1 MNFNQ
6 IRRLFIFVILSFCFV
21 GFASAQSWIK
31 KLRSPVFYEIGI
43 QTAWQSNAFNASV
56 GEVEYTATAPEY
68 LGGVTTVSSPELV
81 GLAKIRYE
89 PRLWR
94 GYKSKVR
101 ASIFVHHFTEFSIKD
116 FRSMSF
122 NFEQNIGNYQSI
134 LLSFRN
140 LPEFY
145 LRNYLSKNATT
156 GIASREKCLFMEQ
169 TYTIGYAHRPF
180 KKHRFSY
187 ELERQNVVYNA
198 AFSQYDIGIYSMNL
212 DWDWSKFKTLP
223 ISASLQYGKAFNLN
237 EIDIVDRSYDNV
249 NGRIKA
255 SLRLDLGGLESVS
268 GKLGLDTRQYFSGD
282 ENDEIHAGRSHQE
295 YRLEWDVNFAWDS
308 SIKAKIYGG
317 SRYRNVEAINVNIE
331 DFKSF
336 ERWWLGLRLSY
347 DFVWNVY

>member
-122 NFEQNIGNYQSI
+122 NLNRTLEIINLFYYRFEICRSFISEIIYQKMQRQALQVGKNVCLWNRLI
-134 LLSFRN
+134 QLDTHIDL
-140 LPEFY
+140 
-145 LRNYLSKNATT
+145 LRNIVLAMNWSVKMLSIMLHFHN
-156 GIASREKCLFMEQ
+156 
-169 TYTIGYAHRPF
+169 TILVFIR
-180 KKHRFSY
+180 
-187 ELERQNVVYNA
+187 
-198 AFSQYDIGIYSMNL
+198 
-212 DWDWSKFKTLP
+212 
-223 ISASLQYGKAFNLN
+223 
-237 EIDIVDRSYDNV
+237 
-249 NGRIKA
+249 
-255 SLRLDLGGLESVS
+255 
-268 GKLGLDTRQYFSGD
+268 
-282 ENDEIHAGRSHQE
+282 
-295 YRLEWDVNFAWDS
+295 
-308 SIKAKIYGG
+308 
-317 SRYRNVEAINVNIE
+317 
-331 DFKSF
+331 
-336 ERWWLGLRLSY
+336 
-347 DFVWNVY
+347 